1 MYTNELSMVVIITAL
16 YDYNF
21 YNVMSQLLISVIV
34 QFDLQLD
41 FSVKSETDSR
51 LQTRVNEIFGI
62 GT

>member
-16 YDYNF
+16 DDYNF

-51 LQTRVNEIFGI
+51 LQTRVNEIFGME
-62 GT
+62 T

>member
-16 YDYNF
+16 DDYNF
-21 YNVMSQLLISVIV
+21 YNVMSQLFISVIV

-51 LQTRVNEIFGI
+51 LQTRVNEIFGME
-62 GT
+62 T

>member
-16 YDYNF
+16 DDYNF

-41 FSVKSETDSR
+41 FSVKSENDSR
-51 LQTRVNEIFGI
+51 LQTRVNEIFGME
-62 GT
+62 T

>member
-1 MYTNELSMVVIITAL
+1 MYTNELSMVMIITAL
-16 YDYNF
+16 DDYNF

-51 LQTRVNEIFGI
+51 LQTRVNEIFGME
-62 GT
+62 T